1 MKVKQHKFRY
11 KFQIGKILTINCFLL
26 YWTYLPVRLL
36 YNDFESRHSTQ
47 TRKLNVVARRSGQIM
62 IDLIMMS
69 KYQTS
74 QTMELK
80 LEPRRSGQIMSTNH
94 VQTMGASPKED
105 ALDKG
110 PTYVFTLRVSFL
122 LQTLKKRTSTFIDF
136 QIFFQGPTV
145 LLHN

>member
-11 KFQIGKILTINCFLL
+11 EFQIGKIFTINCFLL
-26 YWTYLPVRLL
+26 YWTYFPVRLL

-47 TRKLNVVARRSGQIM
+47 TRKLNVVTRSGQIM

-80 LEPRRSGQIMSTNH
+80 LVPRRSGQIMSTNH

-110 PTYVFTLRVSFL
+110 PTYVLTLRVSFL
-122 LQTLKKRTSTFIDF
+122 LRSVLRAALTFHR
-136 QIFFQGPTV
+136 
-145 LLHN
+145 LLQYIEI